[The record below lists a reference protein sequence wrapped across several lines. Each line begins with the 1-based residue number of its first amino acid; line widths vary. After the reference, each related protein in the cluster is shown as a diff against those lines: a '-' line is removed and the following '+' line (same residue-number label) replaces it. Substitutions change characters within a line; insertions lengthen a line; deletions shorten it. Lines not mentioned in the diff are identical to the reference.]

1 MTNNHESK
9 KINNKWNI
17 SILVLFILIA
27 SSLIWILSTNY
38 IRELMEYNNIIH
50 WYYKSYYLSKA
61 WLEISLTQI
70 QNNWVWFE
78 NTINT
83 WDDII
88 KFNFLCKNC
97 NLYTSISWNSN
108 SFSLNTRTDT
118 WCNNPIS
125 LNTWQSFILPL
136 FKQINLGTNYDKL
149 TNSPTYKNMADKL
162 PNIKLKNPSSNK
174 EITIWII
181 IMSWSDILQDWIFIK
196 TWSTNNPNII
206 TEFKNSFEAYW
217 LDILIWLS
225 NLSNEYKKHSSLLK
239 SFIILWNTKELQTAI
254 NFCIDIQSTIWIN
267 NDIYLPTSTFYIKS
281 IWKYWTK
288 TISLESFL
296 KQPIPDFLSHTY
308 LWL

>member
-50 WYYKSYYLSKA
+50 GYYKSYYLSKA

-83 WDDII
+83 WDDIVQS
-88 KFNFLCKNC
+88 NFLCKNC

-136 FKQINLGTNYDKL
+136 FRQINLGTNYDKL
-149 TNSPTYKNMADKL
+149 INSPTYKNMADKL
-162 PNIKLKNPSSNK
+162 PNIKLKTPSPNK

-206 TEFKNSFEAYW
+206 NDFKNSFEVYW
-217 LDILIWLS
+217 SNIPIWLS

-239 SFIILWNTKELQTAI
+239 SFIILWNTKEFQTSI
-254 NFCIDIQSTIWIN
+254 NFCVDIQPTLWIN
-267 NDIYLPTSTFYIKS
+267 EYLPTSTFYIKG